1 MACSTCNKKKNINL
15 KQSLSSDANESF
27 SEILSKGESVDAVF
41 SGKIGKFAFFM
52 ILLICA
58 ITPIVNIAAVYM
70 FYIAVYGKNTKKSK
84 NVTKHTNTDETE

>member
-15 KQSLSSDANESF
+15 KQSLSFDGAESF
-27 SEILSKGESVDAVF
+27 SEMIDNSQSVDVIF
-41 SGKIGKFAFFM
+41 SGKVGKFIFFI

-58 ITPIVNIAAVYM
+58 ITPIVNIAAIYM

-84 NVTKHTNTDETE
+84 NVTKHTNTDDTD